1 MVLVNVTTVGWGRH
15 VMNTVQIISM
25 VKIVLFH
32 VPVWIYFH
40 VITSMDHVN
49 AGKDIKGQIV
59 IFHARLVDMVEV
71 ALVSVLVSM
80 VHVIVRMDIAIVT
93 LGGLE
98 NIVINN
104 VQITHLEKAVILHV
118 TVQNQDVIP

>member
-32 VPVWIYFH
+32 VPVRIYFH

-71 ALVSVLVSM
+71 ALVSVRVSM

-104 VQITHLEKAVILHV
+104 VQITHLE
-118 TVQNQDVIP
+118 